1 MNGFIFFG
9 LIGLFVSCIITF
21 ENSKKLV
28 FKIISILG
36 VIATLFMLLVFCVA
50 YCFSTMEGV
59 GYVLPN

>member
-9 LIGLFVSCIITF
+9 LIGLFVSCIIAF

-36 VIATLFMLLVFCVA
+36 LIAALFMLLVFCTA
-50 YCFSTMEGV
+50 YCFSTMV
-59 GYVLPN
+59 

>member
-36 VIATLFMLLVFCVA
+36 LIAALFMLLVFCVA
-50 YCFSTMEGV
+50 YCFSITEGA